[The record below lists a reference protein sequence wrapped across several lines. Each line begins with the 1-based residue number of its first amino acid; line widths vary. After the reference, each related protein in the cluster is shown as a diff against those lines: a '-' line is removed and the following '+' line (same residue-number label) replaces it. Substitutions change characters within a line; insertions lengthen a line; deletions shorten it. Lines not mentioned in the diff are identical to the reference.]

1 MPFGVV
7 MINVKIT
14 TGSIALRILLRRLVM
29 YGRYADVGCVMAM
42 CLALISLVSLGGF
55 TARFETCSNHQE
67 ICGFIE
73 ALKARVHSIVSRG
86 GETVDTL
93 LEEVVDGALDL
104 NGIAKFA
111 MGSHWK
117 AANSLQRERFVGTY
131 GRYIRGVYIRQLRMH
146 AFHVMRIMS
155 VRLIDDGT
163 YAVRVR
169 LARRGYSDDFI
180 VIEFHV
186 VDGGKLGI
194 CDMKINNFISTAIT
208 QRSIVD
214 DIIKKYGID
223 GAISHFEVENERAPM
238 NSIGGLRPHTAS
250 AAS

>member
-1 MPFGVV
+1 MLSGVV
-7 MINVKIT
+7 MVNVKIT
-14 TGSIALRILLRRLVM
+14 TGSIALHMLPRRLAM
-29 YGRYADVGCVMAM
+29 YKRYTDVGCVLAM
-42 CLALISLVSLGGF
+42 CLALISLGGF
-55 TARFETCSNHQE
+55 TTRFETCSNHRE

-73 ALKARVHSIVSRG
+73 TLKARVYSIVSRG
-86 GETVDTL
+86 GETVEPL
-93 LEEVVDGALDL
+93 LEEVVDSALDL

-111 MGSHWK
+111 MGGHWK
-117 AANSLQRERFVGTY
+117 TADPLQRERFVSTY

-146 AFHVMRIMS
+146 AFHMMRIMS
-155 VRLIDDGT
+155 VRLIDGGT

-169 LARRGYSDDFI
+169 LARRGHGDDFI

-186 VDGGKLGI
+186 ADNGKLGI

-223 GAISHFEVENERAPM
+223 GAIAHFELENERSPM
-238 NSIGGLRPHTAS
+238 NSIGGLRPQTAGAVS
-250 AAS
+250 